1 MKLRLLRSA
10 IEDLAEGRSFYNL
23 QQPGIGDYFFESL
36 FSDIESIAPKAGIY
50 TLHFGFHRALAA
62 RFPYAIYYRILDE
75 EAVIYRILDCRRD
88 PRKIAAD
95 LTADL

>member
-10 IEDLAEGRSFYNL
+10 IEDLAEGRSFYDL

-36 FSDIESIAPKAGIY
+36 FSDIESIGPKAGIH

-95 LTADL
+95 LTTDL

>member
-10 IEDLAEGRSFYNL
+10 IEDLAEGRSFYDL
-23 QQPGIGDYFFESL
+23 QQPSIGDYFFDSL
-36 FSDIESIAPKAGIY
+36 FSDIESIALKAGIH

-62 RFPYAIYYRILDE
+62 RFPYAIYYRILDG

-88 PRKIAAD
+88 PRKIAAN
-95 LTADL
+95 LPADL

>member
-36 FSDIESIAPKAGIY
+36 FSDIESIAPKAGIH

-62 RFPYAIYYRILDE
+62 RFPYVIYYRILDE

-95 LTADL
+95 LTSDL